1 VFYEHEFISQKSNL
15 DRVGQPWRGTVV
27 YHHLELSFIAPNS
40 LVLISAFLTRLHLS
54 SPIMHVVSLQTLWRW
69 WSICWCKL

>member
-1 VFYEHEFISQKSNL
+1 VLFEYVFKAQKSSL
-15 DRVGQPWRGTVV
+15 DCIGEPRRGTVV

-40 LVLISAFLTRLHLS
+40 LVIISAFLTRLHLS